1 MKMSP
6 FLINILYIFTEL
18 MMSERKDV
26 VIIGAGPAGIQAAI
40 HSVRKKCAVLL
51 LGRIERSALFSAH
64 VENYACVEGVKSGE
78 EMLTAGMDQV
88 KRFGADVM
96 EDDVL
101 KVHQDEEGFSLEL
114 ESGVTVST
122 RTLIFA
128 NGTARKK
135 LKVPGEKEF
144 FGRGVSY
151 CVDCDANFYRN
162 AIVAV
167 VGNAS
172 AAIDGA
178 LTLTGYASKV
188 YLVNQEL
195 LASKELIEKLK
206 DSTVENIS
214 GTWVKEIAGDDDVK
228 TLILENGETIDL
240 DGVFIELGAKGAMEL
255 ALEIG
260 VQLDLDTM
268 SHIDTNKKT
277 ETNVPGVYAA
287 GDITG
292 HPYQMAKAVG
302 EGCVSGMEAA
312 VFARKQQR
320 SE

>member
-1 MKMSP
+1 
-6 FLINILYIFTEL
+6 
-18 MMSERKDV
+18 MSERKDI

-40 HSVRKKCAVLL
+40 HSTRKKCDVLM
-51 LGRIERSALFSAH
+51 LGRIERSALYSAH
-64 VENYACVEGVKSGE
+64 VENYACVDGVTNGE
-78 EMLTAGMDQV
+78 EFLTAGIAQV
-88 KRFGADVM
+88 KRFGTTVM

-101 KVHQDEEGFSLEL
+101 KIHQEEDGFALDLEN
-114 ESGVTVST
+114 GTTVST
-122 RTLIFA
+122 RAIIFA
-128 NGTARKK
+128 TGTARKK

-162 AIVAV
+162 ATVAV

-188 YLVNQEL
+188 YLVSREL
-195 LASKELIEKLK
+195 VASPELIAKLNE
-206 DSTVENIS
+206 SSVESVS
-214 GTWVKEIAGDDDVK
+214 GTWVSEIGGKDDVQN
-228 TLILENGETIDL
+228 LQLENGEQLQL

-260 VQLDLDTM
+260 VQLDMDTM

-292 HPYQMAKAVG
+292 HPYQMPKAVG
-302 EGCVSGMEAA
+302 EGCIAGMEAA
-312 VFARKQQR
+312 NFAKKRRR
-320 SE
+320 SEQK

>member
-1 MKMSP
+1 MSQV
-6 FLINILYIFTEL
+6 
-18 MMSERKDV
+18 KDV
-26 VIIGAGPAGIQAAI
+26 IIIGAGPAGIQAAI
-40 HSVRKKCAVLL
+40 HAVRKKCDVLL
-51 LGRIERSALFSAH
+51 LGRIERSALYSAH

-78 EMLTAGMDQV
+78 ELLQTGIDQV
-88 KRFGADVM
+88 KRFGAAVM
-96 EDDVL
+96 DDDVL
-101 KVHQDEEGFSLEL
+101 KIHVLDEGYSLEL
-114 ESGVTVST
+114 ESGISIST
-122 RTLIFA
+122 RSIIFA
-128 NGTARKK
+128 TGTARKK
-135 LKVPGEKEF
+135 LKVPGEKRL

-162 AIVAV
+162 ATVAV

-188 YLVNQEL
+188 YLINQKLVASQEL
-195 LASKELIEKLK
+195 LDKLK
-206 DSTVENIS
+206 GSDVES
-214 GTWVKEIAGDDDVK
+214 FDGTWVTEIQGDDDVK
-228 TLILENGETIDL
+228 SLLLENGEQIAL

-260 VQLDLDTM
+260 VQLDMDTM

-277 ETNVPGVYAA
+277 ETNVAGVYAA

-302 EGCVSGMEAA
+302 EGCVAGMEAA
-312 VFARKQQR
+312 NFARKQKRQE
-320 SE
+320 S

>member
-1 MKMSP
+1 
-6 FLINILYIFTEL
+6 
-18 MMSERKDV
+18 MSERKDV

-40 HSVRKKCAVLL
+40 HAVRKKCDVLL

-64 VENYACVEGVKSGE
+64 VENYACIEGVKTGE
-78 EMLTAGMDQV
+78 ELLVAGIEQV
-88 KRFGADVM
+88 KRFGATVM
-96 EDDVL
+96 DDDVL
-101 KVHQDEEGFSLEL
+101 KVHQDDEGFGLDL

-122 RTLIFA
+122 RSIIFA
-128 NGTARKK
+128 NGTSRKK

-151 CVDCDANFYRN
+151 CVDCDANFFRN
-162 AIVAV
+162 TTVAV

-188 YLVNQEL
+188 YLINKELVASQEL
-195 LASKELIEKLK
+195 ISKLNE
-206 DSTVENIS
+206 STVECVN
-214 GTWVKEIAGDDDVK
+214 GTWVSEIQGKDAVQ
-228 TLILENGETIDL
+228 TLVLENGKQLSL

-255 ALEIG
+255 ALELGI
-260 VQLDLDTM
+260 QLDMDTM
-268 SHIDTNKKT
+268 SHIDTNKKS
-277 ETNVPGVYAA
+277 ETNVAGVYAA

-302 EGCVSGMEAA
+302 EGCVAGMEAA
-312 VFARKQQR
+312 NYAKKQKR
-320 SE
+320 EAKTDM

>member
-1 MKMSP
+1 MS
-6 FLINILYIFTEL
+6 NE
-18 MMSERKDV
+18 KDV

-40 HSVRKKCAVLL
+40 HAVRKKCDVLL
-51 LGRIERSALFSAH
+51 LGRIERSALYTAH
-64 VENYACVEGVKSGE
+64 VENYACVDGVVTGKE
-78 EMLTAGMDQV
+78 LLDAGIAQV
-88 KRFGADVM
+88 KRFGAEVM
-96 EDDVL
+96 DDDVL
-101 KVHQDEEGFSLEL
+101 KLHLAENGFLVEL
-114 ESGVTVST
+114 ESGIQVST
-122 RTLIFA
+122 RSIVFA
-128 NGTARKK
+128 NGTSRKK

-151 CVDCDANFYRN
+151 CVDCDANFFRN
-162 AIVAV
+162 ATVAV

-195 LASKELIEKLK
+195 TASQELQDKLT
-206 DSTVENIS
+206 SSEVESIN
-214 GTWVKEIAGDDDVK
+214 GTWVSEIVGEGDVK
-228 TLILENGETIDL
+228 SLTLENGDTIEL

-255 ALEIG
+255 ALELG
-260 VQLDLDTM
+260 VQLDMDTM

-277 ETNVPGVYAA
+277 ETNVAGVYAA

-302 EGCVSGMEAA
+302 EGCVAGMEAA
-312 VFARKQQR
+312 NYAKKQKR
-320 SE
+320 DE

>member
-1 MKMSP
+1 MIEK
-6 FLINILYIFTEL
+6 
-18 MMSERKDV
+18 KDV

-40 HSVRKKCAVLL
+40 HAVRKRCDVLL

-78 EMLTAGMDQV
+78 ELLTAGMNQV
-88 KRFGADVM
+88 KQFGVEVM
-96 EDDVL
+96 DDDVL
-101 KVHQDEEGFSLEL
+101 KVHQLDDGIRLEL
-114 ESGVTVST
+114 ESGVDVET

-135 LKVPGEKEF
+135 LNVPGEKEL

-162 AIVAV
+162 ATVAV

-172 AAIDGA
+172 AAVDGA
-178 LTLTGYASKV
+178 LTLTGYATKV
-188 YLVNQEL
+188 YLINKELVASQEL
-195 LASKELIEKLK
+195 QDKLK
-206 DSTVENIS
+206 ESDVETIS
-214 GTWVKEIAGDDDVK
+214 STWVTEIKGGGEVK
-228 TLILENGETIDL
+228 SLLLDNGEEIDL

-255 ALEIG
+255 ALELG
-260 VQLDLDTM
+260 VTLDMETM
-268 SHIDTNKKT
+268 SYIEINKKT

-302 EGCVSGMEAA
+302 EGCIAGMEAA
-312 VFARKQQR
+312 TYAKKQKR

>member
-1 MKMSP
+1 MNEK
-6 FLINILYIFTEL
+6 I
-18 MMSERKDV
+18 DV

-40 HSVRKKCAVLL
+40 HAVRKKCEVLL

-64 VENYACVEGVKSGE
+64 VENYACVEGVKTGE
-78 EMLTAGMDQV
+78 EMLVAGIDQV
-88 KRFGADVM
+88 KRFGAQVM

-101 KVHQDEEGFSLEL
+101 KVHLADEGFTLEL
-114 ESGVTVST
+114 ESGAIVST
-122 RTLIFA
+122 RTIIFA
-128 NGTARKK
+128 NGTSRKK
-135 LKVPGEKEF
+135 LKVPGEKEY

-195 LASKELIEKLK
+195 LASKELIAKL
-206 DSTVENIS
+206 DESSVENVK
-214 GTWVKEIAGDDDVK
+214 GTWVSEIAGDGDVK
-228 TLILENGETIDL
+228 TLILENGKKISL

-260 VQLDLDTM
+260 VQLDLETM
-268 SHIDTNKKT
+268 SHIDANKKT
-277 ETNVPGVYAA
+277 ETSVPGVFAA

-302 EGCVSGMEAA
+302 EGCVAGMEAA
-312 VFARKQQR
+312 NFAKKQKRNAQ
-320 SE
+320 

>member
-1 MKMSP
+1 
-6 FLINILYIFTEL
+6 
-18 MMSERKDV
+18 MSERKDV

-40 HSVRKKCAVLL
+40 HAVRKKCDVLL

-64 VENYACVEGVKSGE
+64 VENYACIEGVKTGE
-78 EMLTAGMDQV
+78 ELLVAGIEQV
-88 KRFGADVM
+88 KRFGATVM
-96 EDDVL
+96 DDDVL
-101 KVHQDEEGFSLEL
+101 KVHQDDEGFGLDL

-122 RTLIFA
+122 RSIIFA
-128 NGTARKK
+128 NGTSRKK

-151 CVDCDANFYRN
+151 CVDCDANFFRN
-162 AIVAV
+162 TTVAV

-188 YLVNQEL
+188 YLINKELVASQEL
-195 LASKELIEKLK
+195 ISKLNE
-206 DSTVENIS
+206 STVESVN
-214 GTWVKEIAGDDDVK
+214 GTWVSEIQGKDAVQ
-228 TLILENGETIDL
+228 TLVLENGKQLSL

-255 ALEIG
+255 ALELGI
-260 VQLDLDTM
+260 QLDMDTM

-277 ETNVPGVYAA
+277 ETNVAGVYAA

-302 EGCVSGMEAA
+302 EGCVAGMEAA
-312 VFARKQQR
+312 NYAKKQKR
-320 SE
+320 EAKADM

>member
-1 MKMSP
+1 
-6 FLINILYIFTEL
+6 
-18 MMSERKDV
+18 MSEKKDV

-40 HSVRKKCAVLL
+40 HAVRKKCDVLL

-64 VENYACVEGVKSGE
+64 VENYACVEGVKTGE
-78 EMLTAGMDQV
+78 EMLVAGMDQV
-88 KRFGADVM
+88 KRFGAQVM

-101 KVHQDEEGFSLEL
+101 KVHQEDDVFSLEL
-114 ESGVTVST
+114 ESGSTVFT
-122 RTLIFA
+122 RAIIFA
-128 NGTARKK
+128 NGTSRKK

-162 AIVAV
+162 ATVAV

-195 LASKELIEKLK
+195 LASKELISKLEE
-206 DSTVENIS
+206 SSVENVS
-214 GTWVKEIAGDDDVK
+214 GTWVSEIAGDGDVK
-228 TLILENGETIDL
+228 SLLLENGEQITL

-255 ALEIG
+255 ALELG

-277 ETNVPGVYAA
+277 ETNVAGVYAA

-302 EGCVSGMEAA
+302 EGCVAGMESAT
-312 VFARKQQR
+312 FAKKQKR
-320 SE
+320 NE